1 MKFLALLILVLTFSV
16 AGFGQQEVG
25 TSAQNFT
32 QANMLGEDVELANL
46 KGKVVIMTF
55 WSTKCEICESEI
67 PKLNSLVDKYKGRD
81 VVFLGLTMNHQ
92 PMVEA
97 YLKKKTFKFTILPN
111 SFGVVLKYAD
121 RDKSGRLNMGYPA
134 HFVIDQSGEVVLKTA
149 GFKKSEKLDSTI
161 GGLLSSYEAGQ

>member
-1 MKFLALLILVLTFSV
+1 MKLLLTLILALTFSIV
-16 AGFGQQEVG
+16 GFAQQEVG

-32 QANMLGEDVELANL
+32 QANMQGEDVELANL

-67 PKLNSLVDKYKGRD
+67 PKLNRLVDKYKGQD

-92 PMVEA
+92 PMVEN

-121 RDKSGRLNMGYPA
+121 RDNRGRLNMGYPA
-134 HFVIDQSGEVVLKTA
+134 HFVIDQTGEVVLKTA
-149 GFKKSEKLDSTI
+149 GFKKSEKLDSII
-161 GGLLSSYEAGQ
+161 GNLLESHESGL